1 MHTAAMETERCET
14 AFYTPRNMYEA
25 IQTTEQEEEG
35 GGSKHEDHAA
45 FFLETTTTK
54 QDEMDGEENQNNDDE
69 NGMTKMSPVE
79 TSRPAPLFQLS
90 PPEKVL

>member
-1 MHTAAMETERCET
+1 
-14 AFYTPRNMYEA
+14 
-25 IQTTEQEEEG
+25 
-35 GGSKHEDHAA
+35 
-45 FFLETTTTK
+45 
-54 QDEMDGEENQNNDDE
+54 MDGEENQNNDDE